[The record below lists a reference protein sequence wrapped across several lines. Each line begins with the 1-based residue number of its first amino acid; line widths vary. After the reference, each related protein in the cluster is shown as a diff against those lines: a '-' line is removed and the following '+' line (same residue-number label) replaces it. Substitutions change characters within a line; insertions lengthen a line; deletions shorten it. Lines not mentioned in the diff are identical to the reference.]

1 MVSIRSNDTHSM
13 KPEVY
18 RGLET
23 LAVVGPGVVVF
34 GAVEPR
40 AVLCAVA
47 RSESC

>member
-1 MVSIRSNDTHSM
+1 M

-34 GAVEPR
+34 GTVEPR

-47 RSESC
+47 RCKAC